1 MTALS
6 EILTWSESAPAWLRD
21 ALRRIVTSAE
31 LTDADLVALAELCK
45 LPHGLSTSEAKPD
58 PLSPKH
64 IPAPSDA
71 GAVALSSITHVSD
84 VNALAP
90 NEAALTP
97 PRHGRLLDSTIL
109 DRAVLRQ

>member
-21 ALRRIVTSAE
+21 ALRCIVTSAE

-71 GAVALSSITHVSD
+71 GTVVLSSINRLSG
-84 VNALAP
+84 
-90 NEAALTP
+90 
-97 PRHGRLLDSTIL
+97 PRQ
-109 DRAVLRQ
+109 RAVSATWTA